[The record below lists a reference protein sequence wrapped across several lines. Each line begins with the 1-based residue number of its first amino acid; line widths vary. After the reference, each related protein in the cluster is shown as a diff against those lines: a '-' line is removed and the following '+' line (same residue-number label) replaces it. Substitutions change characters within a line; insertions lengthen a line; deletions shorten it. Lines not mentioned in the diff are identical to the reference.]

1 MTLELTALGTWV
13 GGLIVLVGSVI
24 PAVFNTFGG
33 QDSGGFFL
41 TRSFE
46 GYNRLVLI
54 ALTILVLGIFGR
66 AWFQQRGLSQCRV
79 TRIEWVVLGLMAIMA
94 GVIIFVLHPQ
104 AAALQAAAFA
114 LPGGDAKKAAL
125 EAFFKLHWPMRA
137 LYVANLGLGIV
148 LIGIRVRSWIGS
160 DEADD
165 RMRENH
171 GW

>member
-1 MTLELTALGTWV
+1 MTLEFTALGTWV
-13 GGLIVLVGSVI
+13 GGLIVLIASVI

-54 ALTILVLGIFGR
+54 ALAILVMGIIGR
-66 AWFQQRGLSQCRV
+66 AWFQQRSIPQCRV
-79 TRIEWVVLGLMAIMA
+79 TRGEWIVLGLMAIVA
-94 GVIIFVLHPQ
+94 GMIIFVLHPQ

-114 LPGGDAKKAAL
+114 LPGGEAKKAAF

-137 LYVANLGLGIV
+137 LYVVNLGLGILLV
-148 LIGIRVRSWIGS
+148 GIRVRSWIDYS
-160 DEADD
+160 
-165 RMRENH
+165 
-171 GW
+171 

>member
-13 GGLIVLVGSVI
+13 GGLIVLIASVI

-33 QDSGGFFL
+33 QEIGGFFL

-54 ALTILVLGIFGR
+54 ALVALVAGIVWR
-66 AWFQQRGLSQCRV
+66 AWLQRGGVHHCAV
-79 TRIEWVVLGLMAIMA
+79 TKAEWVVLGLMAVVA

-114 LPGGDAKKAAL
+114 AQGGEARKAAL
-125 EAFFKLHWPMRA
+125 EAFFELHWPMRA
-137 LYVANLGLGIV
+137 LYVVNLGLGIA
-148 LIGIRVRSWIGS
+148 LFGIRVRSWI
-160 DEADD
+160 E
-165 RMRENH
+165 R
-171 GW
+171 

>member
-13 GGLIVLVGSVI
+13 GGLIVLIGSVI

-54 ALTILVLGIFGR
+54 ALAILVIGINGR
-66 AWFQQRGLSQCRV
+66 AWFQKRGVLQCRV
-79 TRIEWVVLGLMAIMA
+79 TQGEWIVLGLMTIVA
-94 GVIIFVLHPQ
+94 GMIIFVLHPQ

-114 LPGGDAKKAAL
+114 LPGGEAKKAAF

-137 LYVANLGLGIV
+137 LYVVNLGLGIL
-148 LIGIRVRSWIGS
+148 LIGIRVRSWI
-160 DEADD
+160 DY
-165 RMRENH
+165 
-171 GW
+171 

>member
-1 MTLELTALGTWV
+1 MVCMTLEFTALGTWV
-13 GGLIVLVGSVI
+13 GGLIVLIASVI

-54 ALTILVLGIFGR
+54 ALAILVMGIIGR
-66 AWFQQRGLSQCRV
+66 AWFQQRGVLQCRV
-79 TRIEWVVLGLMAIMA
+79 TRGEWIVLGLMTIVA
-94 GVIIFVLHPQ
+94 GMIIFVLHPQ

-114 LPGGDAKKAAL
+114 LPVGEAKKAAL

-137 LYVANLGLGIV
+137 LYVVNLGLGI
-148 LIGIRVRSWIGS
+148 LLMGIRVRSWIDYS
-160 DEADD
+160 
-165 RMRENH
+165 
-171 GW
+171 

>member
-13 GGLIVLVGSVI
+13 GGLIVLIASVI

-33 QDSGGFFL
+33 QDTGGFFL

-54 ALTILVLGIFGR
+54 ALVVLVSGIIWR
-66 AWFQQRGLSQCRV
+66 AWLQQDGIHHCAV
-79 TRIEWVVLGLMAIMA
+79 TKAEWAVLGLMAVVA
-94 GVIIFVLHPQ
+94 GMIIFVLHPQ

-114 LPGGDAKKAAL
+114 VQGGEERKAAL

-137 LYVANLGLGIV
+137 LYVVNLGLGIA
-148 LIGIRVRSWIGS
+148 LFGIRARSWI
-160 DEADD
+160 E
-165 RMRENH
+165 R
-171 GW
+171 